1 MSLILIDTNVFLE
14 LLLGRKRAE
23 ECERL
28 LDLVSKGEI
37 EAVVTHFSVHAL
49 EAILKDS
56 EALIRLL
63 RNIQYSS
70 GLYVYSTDLTEEE
83 AIAIVSQKIGR
94 EFDDSLQY
102 YVAKKLGAECIVSF
116 DKHFDGLDIPR
127 AEPNEILDRAR
138 KH

>member
-1 MSLILIDTNVFLE
+1 
-14 LLLGRKRAE
+14 
-23 ECERL
+23 
-28 LDLVSKGEI
+28 VSKGEI

-94 EFDDSLQY
+94 NFDDSLQY

-127 AEPNEILDRAR
+127 VEPKQILERTR
-138 KH
+138 KR